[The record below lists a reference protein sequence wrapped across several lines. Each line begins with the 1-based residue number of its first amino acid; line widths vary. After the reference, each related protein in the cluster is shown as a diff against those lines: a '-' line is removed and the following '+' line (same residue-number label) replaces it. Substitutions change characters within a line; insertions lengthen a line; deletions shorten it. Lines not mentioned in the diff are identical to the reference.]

1 MATPAPS
8 FPHSQRPIAA
18 GTVVD
23 LSDSHKHTQSK
34 GRMVEE
40 PSRSRELPVEIDSE
54 ETRDSS
60 PFQRSR
66 ESPASAESAI
76 EMTSQD
82 HEDDNLY
89 EVDDAQ
95 GLQEMQEMQDMRI
108 GDHDDSNKEF
118 RLHRLPETIIKE
130 DTRQPIPGSSK
141 ATGFDRSSALSRS
154 GESSSAAAGRRG
166 LRMVS
171 DPLVRDNNEHTSKRD
186 SLSTVYPPRSSRSS
200 SPVSANEMYLEA
212 AERARSTSKNYG
224 MNVDSHPATPTRANE
239 RRLSQS
245 SLSTKSPSSTTGT
258 STPSVQDLP
267 GWSSSLETPT
277 RHTGSVKMTSSPS
290 DGTRRSLQGLSPVLS
305 CDGLPETTGVVGRSS
320 SMETPPTVQRTYMY
334 SQHGKPISE
343 DILDQ
348 LRGNPRSTSTQN
360 AKDQSALSQDTI
372 GSLSGFSLIDE
383 DEYNEQGLESSRTND
398 VESIS
403 MRGVTMDNATQEMLE
418 MNDKPKDGLETT
430 GIGLEP
436 WVLISSTEREHSIH
450 TENRQDVREE
460 GDGYHDQYGMGAT
473 QDDPAVSST
482 TAAGSTTKQTLTGF
496 KTEKGNPLAASKAA
510 RERMEELF
518 AEGDM
523 ETQSFSIGVSSAAP
537 QQPASA
543 EDVSPSKNSGLDK
556 SHAGKCIL
564 HPNAH
569 ITSTAIAQP
578 PSVTHAPGYMSLFHL
593 PVQGQRSSLRDTFG
607 CPRPIEHEELLGL
620 GVPKAAIDMTLDD
633 AKAYRFG
640 NWGLEDAK
648 RDLIARGAVP
658 SRFSNAW
665 LSNHYG
671 LIVWKLACYLRSWPH
686 YFLSQI
692 LSWFCPAGVLNQLAY
707 RYEREINLDERPALR
722 RIVEGDESAGRHMVL
737 CIASVAKEYSDKAKG
752 EVLKVT
758 VTDGWYVLPAV
769 LDPCLTRAVEGER
782 LKIGSKVHVCGAKL
796 SGAEN
801 GVPIL
806 APAGVGATTTS
817 VSIVLQANGTRL
829 AAWDTKLGFQR
840 SPMIWTTQIRSIS
853 ADGGLVPGLDVVVLR
868 KYPVVFVETLK
879 DGMTKIM
886 RTEREEHRAIVA
898 HLEPFSKRYHDMVEE
913 VEGKYGEGTSSSGMR
928 DEIRARADEL
938 EAQVPAR
945 NVVSLFTIRVGI
957 YGSTAYGACDENGR
971 WQEALVTFW
980 NQDRTLY
987 QDRALYKDHA
997 LYQEGHRFRI
1007 TSLMAKRTSR
1017 EPGFEDMIHLSST
1030 RTTTAQEMATN
1041 PVVMANTNYRPRAVT
1056 SCAEIEYLFP
1066 GAEIDLAVIIL
1077 AVSNRIAGSNRIF
1090 MVVTDNSQQ
1099 LTVVEHQ
1106 VSADQTLPISL
1117 KVHARMLMANARH
1130 KAQDFELR
1138 VPVVMS
1144 LQGYTNITVVSS
1156 PSANLSGVPKW
1167 LSYAQPSLQKLSE
1180 LVGGS
1185 RRQGEM
1191 EEGSVVDLT
1200 ARGNDMLKKI
1210 LA

>member
-8 FPHSQRPIAA
+8 FHHSQRPTAA

-23 LSDSHKHTQSK
+23 LSDSHKHTPSK

-40 PSRSRELPVEIDSE
+40 PSGSRGHPVEIDSE

-60 PFQRSR
+60 PFQRPR
-66 ESPASAESAI
+66 ELSASTES
-76 EMTSQD
+76 TD
-82 HEDDNLY
+82 YEDDNLY

-95 GLQEMQEMQDMRI
+95 SLQELQEMQDMRI
-108 GDHDDSNKEF
+108 GDHEDSKMEF

-130 DTRQPIPGSSK
+130 DSRQPIPGSSK

-154 GESSSAAAGRRG
+154 GESSSAAASRRG

-171 DPLVRDNNEHTSKRD
+171 DPLVRDNNDYTI
-186 SLSTVYPPRSSRSS
+186 STVYPLGSSRSS
-200 SPVSANEMYLEA
+200 SPVPANEMYLEA
-212 AERARSTSKNYG
+212 VQRARKDYG
-224 MNVDSHPATPTRANE
+224 MNVDSPPATPTRADE
-239 RRLSQS
+239 RRLSLS
-245 SLSTKSPSSTTGT
+245 SFSTKSPSSTTGT

-277 RHTGSVKMTSSPS
+277 RRTGSVKMTRTPS
-290 DGTRRSLQGLSPVLS
+290 DGTRRSLQGLSPIS
-305 CDGLPETTGVVGRSS
+305 SFDGLPETTGVVGWSS
-320 SMETPPTVQRTYMY
+320 STETPPKAKGTYT
-334 SQHGKPISE
+334 PTAL
-343 DILDQ
+343 DILDL
-348 LRGNPRSTSTQN
+348 LRGNPRSTSTH
-360 AKDQSALSQDTI
+360 ALSQDTI

-383 DEYNEQGLESSRTND
+383 DDNNEQGLESS
-398 VESIS
+398 
-403 MRGVTMDNATQEMLE
+403 VTMDNATQEMLE
-418 MNDKPKDGLETT
+418 MNDKPKDGLETA

-436 WVLISSTEREHSIH
+436 WVLISSTKKEHSIH

-473 QDDPAVSST
+473 QDDPAASST
-482 TAAGSTTKQTLTGF
+482 TAAGSTTKQTLTGLN
-496 KTEKGNPLAASKAA
+496 TGKGIPLAASKTAS
-510 RERMEELF
+510 ERMEEFF

-523 ETQSFSIGVSSAAP
+523 ETQSFSIGVPSAAP

-564 HPNAH
+564 HPNAR

-578 PSVTHAPGYMSLFHL
+578 PSVTHAPGYTSLFHL

-607 CPRPIEHEELLGL
+607 CPRPIERQELLGL

-658 SRFSNAW
+658 SLLFNAW

-671 LIVWKLACYLRSWPH
+671 LIVWKLACYLRSWPN

-707 RYEREINLDERPALR
+707 RYEREINLAERPALR
-722 RIVEGDESAGRHMVL
+722 RIVEGDEAAGRHMVL
-737 CIASVAKEYSDKAKG
+737 CIASVAKVYMYSDKAKE

-782 LKIGSKVHVCGAKL
+782 LKIGSKVHICGAKL
-796 SGAEN
+796 LGAEN
-801 GVPIL
+801 GVPLL
-806 APAGVGATTTS
+806 APAGTGATTTS
-817 VSIVLQANGTRL
+817 VSIVLQANSTRL

-840 SPMIWTTQIRSIS
+840 SPMIWTQIRSIS

-886 RTEREEHRAIVA
+886 RTVWEEHQAIA
-898 HLEPFSKRYHDMVEE
+898 ANREPFTKQYHDMVEE
-913 VEGKYGEGTSSSGMR
+913 VEGKYGEGTS
-928 DEIRARADEL
+928 RAIEL

-957 YGSTAYGACDENGR
+957 YGSTAYGSWDENGR

-980 NQDRTLY
+980 NQDR
-987 QDRALYKDHA
+987 ALYKDHT
-997 LYQEGHRFRI
+997 LYKEGHRFRI

-1030 RTTTAQEMATN
+1030 RTTTAQEMATD
-1041 PVVMANTNYRPRAVT
+1041 PEVMADTSYRPRKIT
-1056 SCAEIEYLFP
+1056 SCAEIERLLP

-1106 VSADQTLPISL
+1106 VSAGQTSPISL
-1117 KVHARMLMANARH
+1117 KVHARILMANARH
-1130 KAQDFELR
+1130 KEQDFELG

-1144 LQGYTNITVVSS
+1144 LQSYTNITVVSS

-1191 EEGSVVDLT
+1191 EEGSIVDLM